1 MSADTSTRLIQEQR
15 LQQRLVPQQVQFVK
29 MLEMSGPEI
38 EDEVNREID
47 DNPAL
52 EKVDEELPVQQ
63 DQPNEIP
70 YYRLYATNRSADD
83 DSYEPITPDTPETL
97 REHLLRQLSELSL
110 DDNRTALTRYI
121 IGNIDN
127 NGYLTRDKYQLVND
141 IAVNENIETT
151 PDQITL
157 ALETIHAMDPPGI
170 GAIDLRECLLLQ
182 LRRTHG
188 DKPTIATEI
197 IADYFD
203 LFSKKHF
210 DHLRAELG
218 ISRQELADAIDEI
231 RALNPRPGNA
241 FESGASTQPLH
252 TIIPDFGVEVDGD
265 TVNVTLFNSVP
276 ELRIEESFNIDTSD
290 STPHDHEAFAFIKQ
304 KHDDAASFIRLLRMR
319 QETLLKVMKAI
330 VSLQR
335 DFFTNQDDES
345 LIHPMILRDVAS
357 LTGLD
362 LSVISRATMGKW
374 VSTPYGVYP
383 LKKFFNER
391 VRDNEDTSSH
401 EIMAA
406 LRLLIDNE
414 DKTHPLSDDILTAQ
428 LNKKG
433 YTLARRTVA
442 KYRERLNI
450 PVARL
455 RREI

>member
-1 MSADTSTRLIQEQR
+1 MSAGTSTRLLQEQR

-52 EKVDEELPVQQ
+52 EKVDDEPAA
-63 DQPNEIP
+63 QPESGDDTP
-70 YYRLYATNRSADD
+70 YYRLHISNRSADD
-83 DSYEPITPDTPETL
+83 YGYESVAADTSETL
-97 REHLLRQLSELSL
+97 QEHLLKQLAEYPL
-110 DDNRTALTRYI
+110 DDRTEAIARYI

-127 NGYLTRDKYQLVND
+127 NGYLTRDKFQIAND
-141 IAVNENIETT
+141 MAVHEGIDPNMTELNRAIE
-151 PDQITL
+151 I
-157 ALETIHAMDPPGI
+157 IHTMDPPGI

-182 LRRTHG
+182 LRRSHDDRPST
-188 DKPTIATEI
+188 ATEI
-197 IADYFD
+197 IANYFD

-218 ISRQELADAIDEI
+218 ISREQLSEAMDEI
-231 RALNPRPGNA
+231 RDLNPRPGNA
-241 FESGASTQPLH
+241 FESGASTQPIH
-252 TIIPDFGVEVDGD
+252 TIIPDFTVEVEGD
-265 TVNVTLFNSVP
+265 QANVALLNSVP
-276 ELRIEESFNIDTSD
+276 ELRIEESFNIDT
-290 STPHDHEAFAFIKQ
+290 PHSPHGNEAFAFIKQ
-304 KHDDAASFIRLLRMR
+304 KRDEASSFIKMLQLR

-330 VSLQR
+330 VKLQR
-335 DFFTNQDDES
+335 DFFANQDDES
-345 LIHPMILRDVAS
+345 LIHPMILRDVAA

-406 LRLLIDNE
+406 LRQLIENE
-414 DKTHPLSDDILTAQ
+414 DKTHPLSDDILTSQ
-428 LNKKG
+428 LNERG

-455 RREI
+455 RREL